1 MRRPLPRSRASS
13 LRALRPADL
22 ALLRAD
28 DDVLKQ
34 YFPVSHVV
42 TEVLNVY
49 KELLGV
55 ELVAVPRTEEAG
67 GETWHPGASSSPLPA
82 LYMCTI

>member
-1 MRRPLPRSRASS
+1 
-13 LRALRPADL
+13 
-22 ALLRAD
+22 
-28 DDVLKQ
+28 
-34 YFPVSHVV
+34 
-42 TEVLNVY
+42 VY